1 MPADTNQSTETSSA
15 GEATRLLNRSHG
27 SFELA
32 LAPALMAAFGFWL
45 DRAIDTVPVFTLV
58 LAVLGIAGAA
68 AKLYY
73 QYRYNM
79 AEAERDGAWVGHSS
93 SAQFRA
99 DASARAE
106 RLSAPL
112 EGER

>member
-1 MPADTNQSTETSSA
+1 MPADTNQPTETTSA

-32 LAPALMAAFGFWL
+32 LAPVIMAAFGFWL
-45 DRAIDTVPVFTLV
+45 DRTIDTVPVFTV
-58 LAVLGIAGAA
+58 LFAVIGVGGAVT
-68 AKLYY
+68 KLYY

-79 AEAERDGAWVGHSS
+79 AEAERSSAWVGHSS
-93 SAQFRA
+93 SDQFRA